1 MSPSCCSASC
11 SFPSLVRRV
20 QHPVLTLA
28 VLPSHGRQYHEAIMH
43 GEVAVDG
50 VAPAPVLLIAV
61 VRKVFMHGEV
71 AADGVA
77 PAPVLLIA
85 VVRKVLHDI
94 VVNAVQRLPLLGCVL
109 NQHQDECGV
118 RVGRLDCLHLL
129 VTQALLGWMDNAGTG
144 SGIALDFMG
153 VFSSARQISAVRVQ
167 RRSGGGA
174 VLRSAV
180 VPTSRISSSS
190 LKATGFT

>member
-11 SFPSLVRRV
+11 SFPSLVRQV

-43 GEVAVDG
+43 G
-50 VAPAPVLLIAV
+50 
-61 VRKVFMHGEV
+61 KV

-85 VVRKVLHDI
+85 VVRKVFHDI